1 MQKTVELTTPR
12 DSFSSSSK
20 FLIEVGKNNLTI
32 YASNHACHQW
42 TLLINDER
50 TLHSRRY
57 RSFPKPGA
65 AKRWASETGSEAGI
79 NSLVQLSSLKA
90 GWRNPRKK

>member
-1 MQKTVELTTPR
+1 MQDPSSFGPNTKLERGKHMQKTVELTTPR

-42 TLLINDER
+42 TLLINDD
-50 TLHSRRY
+50 
-57 RSFPKPGA
+57 
-65 AKRWASETGSEAGI
+65 
-79 NSLVQLSSLKA
+79 
-90 GWRNPRKK
+90 

>member
-42 TLLINDER
+42 TLLINDD
-50 TLHSRRY
+50 
-57 RSFPKPGA
+57 
-65 AKRWASETGSEAGI
+65 
-79 NSLVQLSSLKA
+79 
-90 GWRNPRKK
+90 